1 MELPKFL
8 EGEDV
13 PFELNP
19 NLKQLGTETAFGF
32 GAQVMQIEKSGKF
45 SQVYK
50 FHVGDTGPKTPEPI
64 IDVAIQAL
72 KDKQTKYGHFLGYP
86 QIRKN
91 IAEYFAKTRNVEIDE
106 DNVIIVPGGKPTIE
120 LAIQVLVGGDGYVVG
135 QNPGFPIYE
144 SLSKFYT
151 NGKYM
156 PWLAKHNQETG
167 LLEFNTDDLA
177 QILENNDK
185 IRLLIINTPQNPTGM
200 ILSKETLEKVAELV
214 KKHKI
219 MVLFDDIYDRIIFE
233 GREHFSILSVPGML
247 DYTINLNGCSKD
259 FAMTGWRIGFAIA
272 PKWLIKTFGR
282 LAINKWSCVSRVNQI
297 VAGVIF
303 GDVEVDGFKYKSVA
317 EELKPI
323 LEKDYKDYEQKGRF
337 LVEALEMLRPYVIPN
352 PVEGAFYDFPN
363 IEKVLNLSCVKDD
376 LNIKNENEFAD
387 WLLNEKGFAC
397 LAGPDFG
404 EGGRGHIRLSYAE
417 DKDLHIVPGIKYFIK
432 VVLELIEKSGQD
444 LPVKIEEVDEKI
456 AEIEQKMFV

>member
-337 LVEALEMLRPYVIPN
+337 LV
-352 PVEGAFYDFPN
+352 GASIGINYD
-363 IEKVLNLSCVKDD
+363 
-376 LNIKNENEFAD
+376 
-387 WLLNEKGFAC
+387 
-397 LAGPDFG
+397 
-404 EGGRGHIRLSYAE
+404 
-417 DKDLHIVPGIKYFIK
+417 
-432 VVLELIEKSGQD
+432 
-444 LPVKIEEVDEKI
+444 
-456 AEIEQKMFV
+456 